1 MIPTRCSLIFGEF
14 RLISEGVGSVPAVY
28 KILSLGQK
36 SKVILSQAPFS
47 LKPFT
52 KTPFMKRKP

>member
-28 KILSLGQK
+28 KILGLGYD
-36 SKVILSQAPFS
+36 LMLPDA
-47 LKPFT
+47 
-52 KTPFMKRKP
+52 